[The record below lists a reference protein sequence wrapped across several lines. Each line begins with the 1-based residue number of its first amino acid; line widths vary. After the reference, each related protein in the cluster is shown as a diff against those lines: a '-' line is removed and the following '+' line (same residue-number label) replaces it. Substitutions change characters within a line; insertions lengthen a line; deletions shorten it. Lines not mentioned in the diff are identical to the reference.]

1 MNKIFIFFQCLVL
14 ALVVESSLLAKN
26 KPNILFI
33 FADDQCYKTIG
44 ALNNNEIKTPNLDR
58 LVKNGTTFTHSYNMG
73 GYHGA
78 VCVASRTMLI
88 TGKHIWHAKNS
99 EKELKKSLDGKL
111 WPQLMAKAGYET
123 FLLESG
129 MLRQMPIICLE
140 LQEIFGEVCLGKLP
154 KDITDH

>member
-1 MNKIFIFFQCLVL
+1 MNKIFIFFHCLVL

-99 EKELKKSLDGKL
+99 EKELQK
-111 WPQLMAKAGYET
+111 
-123 FLLESG
+123 
-129 MLRQMPIICLE
+129 
-140 LQEIFGEVCLGKLP
+140 
-154 KDITDH
+154 IT

>member
-1 MNKIFIFFQCLVL
+1 MNKTLTYLLHFL
-14 ALVVESSLLAKN
+14 AVSILSTSLQGTN

-44 ALNNNEIKTPNLDR
+44 SLNNDEIKTPHLDK
-58 LVKNGTTFTHSYNMG
+58 LVKKGTTFTHAYNMG

-99 EKELKKSLDGKL
+99 EKELKK
-111 WPQLMAKAGYET
+111 EC
-123 FLLESG
+123 F
-129 MLRQMPIICLE
+129 IN
-140 LQEIFGEVCLGKLP
+140 
-154 KDITDH
+154 